1 MGDAASLDAACALLS
16 HADSTPLSPDA
27 AAALELLASAA
38 KAAPA
43 DALEK
48 HPLLVRSLGAL
59 VAADHAVAPMRALAA
74 LLRAAPRKAARDAA
88 AELHACGALGAAC
101 DAFAAPLE
109 RNAAAF
115 ALAAACCAAHE
126 ASAPHAAAV
135 KEALTEQRALLALVG
150 ALGGAGEPRVSAS
163 AASCVAALASSFDG
177 IAERLCLPAAPSA
190 LADGIT
196 LWLLI
201 ALASHPDEA
210 PQRVLEGRCA
220 DGVGVGGPGAA
231 ARDAA
236 CDALHACFAAS
247 PAVAKA
253 AGAQRGAVASLLRAL
268 ERTPEE
274 AGSSE
279 AASRALLAL
288 FDASADARAEVA
300 RAPSLAVRIAKLAV
314 GSSMRSQGALALLQ
328 RIAAEDEPAAHIAL
342 AAARS
347 VPGCLFAAP
356 ASTDADAVFTA
367 ATETEARARRGAA
380 KRMSDLDAHA
390 DARQRAA
397 RSYDGSLMMASVRAL
412 TDSQD
417 TVALD
422 AVLYR
427 LSFAYFRAH
436 LLAQRAAM
444 IAAWGAETPAL
455 VADAEVAAFGCVT
468 TSVLPMGLA
477 AVPGGP
483 MVLQITPCFA
493 HTLGLGV
500 SVGAGGE
507 LLVKSAGQ
515 GWMAPLLRAIAD
527 AAGAEALACASGMAA
542 DPLYDRGA
550 TEFALPETWAGCLR
564 TLYVGLGAGEVPPAV
579 AVAASALTW
588 RFALPTSPECP
599 TAELLTQTKR
609 TTAKRLHTTACGC
622 FYMTYAGV
630 AHRELY
636 RLKEQTQLCDAD
648 ACIAAAGPEHAQTLR
663 DALKA
668 LLCGGGEH
676 DACNC
681 AKCEEARALG
691 AMCAQ
696 PGCGVAVRLRRC
708 GGCKQRAY
716 CTAEHQ
722 SAHWAQHKAE
732 CLAAR
737 GAGKGDAAAPADDAA

>member
-16 HADSTPLSPDA
+16 SASTPLSADA
-27 AAALELLASAA
+27 TAPLELLASAA
-38 KAAPA
+38 AAPA
-43 DALEK
+43 DALEN
-48 HPLLVRSLGAL
+48 HPQLAKSLGAL
-59 VAADHAVAPMRALAA
+59 VAADHAALPMRALAS
-74 LLRAAPRKAARDAA
+74 LLRAAPREAARDAA

-115 ALAAACCAAHE
+115 ALAAACASAHE

-135 KEALTEQRALLALVG
+135 RNALTEQRALLALVG
-150 ALGGAGEPRVSAS
+150 ALGGAGEPRVSA
-163 AASCVAALASSFDG
+163 AASSCVAALARAFDG

-190 LADGIT
+190 VADGIA

-201 ALASHPDEA
+201 ALASHPDQA
-210 PQRVLEGRCA
+210 PQRVLEGRCV
-220 DGVGVGGPGAA
+220 DGVGLGGPGAA

-268 ERTPEE
+268 ERTPD
-274 AGSSE
+274 E
-279 AASRALLAL
+279 AASEPTSRALLAL
-288 FDASADARAEVA
+288 LDASADARAELA

-314 GSSMRSQGALALLQ
+314 GTGLRAQAALALLQ

-356 ASTDADAVFTA
+356 ASADADAAFAA
-367 ATETEARARRGAA
+367 ATEAEARARRGAA

-397 RSYDGSLMMASVRAL
+397 RTYDGSLMVASVRAL

-436 LLAQRAAM
+436 LLAQRASM

-477 AVPGGP
+477 SVPGGP
-483 MVLQITPCFA
+483 MVLQLTPCFA
-493 HTLGLGV
+493 HTVGLGI

-550 TEFALPETWAGCLR
+550 TEFALPETRAGCLR
-564 TLYVGLGAGEVPPAV
+564 TLYAGLGAGEVPPAV
-579 AVAASALTW
+579 KAAASALTW
-588 RFALPTSPECP
+588 RFALPTSPDCP

-648 ACIAAAGPEHAQTLR
+648 ACIAAAGEEHAKTLR

-696 PGCGVAVRLRRC
+696 PGCGIAVRLRRC

-722 SAHWAQHKAE
+722 AAHWAQHKAE

-737 GAGKGDAAAPADDAA
+737 AAGKGDAAAPADAAA